1 MLTGSVLA
9 GCNDEDLA
17 KIRRVGELVG
27 LAFQIKDDILDIY
40 GNEKEIGKPLHSDEK
55 NNKKTYITIN
65 GIENQNMILQLCQ
78 KKHVILFLSLEMTWK
93 NVILL

>member
-17 KIRRVGELVG
+17 KIKRVGELVG

-55 NNKKTYITIN
+55 TTRRHTLPLMELK
-65 GIENQNMILQLCQ
+65 NQNMIL
-78 KKHVILFLSLEMTWK
+78 
-93 NVILL
+93 